1 MPGAECVRR
10 AVATLALGAVLAL
23 PAAATAATLQVTNE
37 NESGDGSLGEA
48 ILDSDPGDTIA
59 IPPGHYLF
67 TNGDEAIANNLTLVG
82 AGANRTTIVPS
93 GGGEAIRDLT
103 VRGATV
109 TPPNNPRGGKGSAG
123 IDTKVQVVALIVT
136 LGILLMVLELVRRRR
151 LAERYA
157 LLWMGVSIALLVLA
171 IWRNGLDVIADLM
184 GVEQPANAIFILAI
198 GAGFVLLLHFSVAT
212 TRLSEETKILAQES
226 ARLEQELRAAR
237 GELAATNG
245 DSAAAEHDEHEPP
258 VGTQGSA

>member
-1 MPGAECVRR
+1 MPGAESVRR
-10 AVATLALGAVLAL
+10 AVATLVLGAVLAL

-157 LLWMGVSIALLVLA
+157 LLWMLAAVALLVLA
-171 IWRNGLDVIADLM
+171 VWRQALDILADALGIA
-184 GVEQPANAIFILAI
+184 QPANALFLVAF
-198 GAGFVLLLHFSVAT
+198 GVVFVLLLHFSVAVS
-212 TRLSEETKILAQES
+212 RLSEETKILAQDN
-226 ARLEQELRAAR
+226 ARLDHELRVAR
-237 GELAATNG
+237 GEAGGANG
-245 DSAAAEHDEHEPP
+245 RSAAAEQGEHEAP
-258 VGTQGSA
+258 VGAEEDA

>member
-1 MPGAECVRR
+1 M
-10 AVATLALGAVLAL
+10 LGAVLAL
-23 PAAATAATLQVTNE
+23 PGAAGAATLQVTNE
-37 NESGDGSLGEA
+37 NESGEGSLGEA
-48 ILDSDPGDTIA
+48 ISDSDPGDTIA

-67 TNGDEAIANNLTLVG
+67 TNGDEAIANSLTLVG

-109 TPPNNPRGGKGSAG
+109 APPKNPRGAGKGSSG

-157 LLWMGVSIALLVLA
+157 LLWMLAAVALLVLA
-171 IWRNGLDVIADLM
+171 IWRQALDILADALGIA
-184 GVEQPANAIFILAI
+184 QPANALFLVAF
-198 GAGFVLLLHFSVAT
+198 GVVFVLLLHFSVAVS
-212 TRLSEETKILAQES
+212 RLSEETKILAQDN
-226 ARLEQELRAAR
+226 ARLDHELRVAR
-237 GELAATNG
+237 GEAGGANG
-245 DSAAAEHDEHEPP
+245 RSAAAEQGEHEAP
-258 VGTQGSA
+258 VGAQDDA